1 MLENPEHNF
10 EKKAVV
16 LYKNESSVF
25 MKKTNLFA
33 TLVLLL
39 VAVIWGLSY
48 SAAAEAMK
56 TMQPLVFVFLRYL
69 LASFML
75 LPFLFLK
82 GKKPDK
88 KLLTGGAACGF
99 CLAGGEILQQ
109 FGLLYTTAGKAGF
122 LTALYVIM
130 IPVISIFIGKKANWK
145 IWTAS
150 ALSVV
155 GSFLLCSDGT
165 LNHFGNLGDGLMVL
179 CALFFAFQFIA
190 IAKFAPEADPLQL
203 AAVQF
208 LTVAVISGA
217 ATLIAG
223 ENCSYSSITSTLK
236 PLLFCGLIAI
246 GFACTVQIVTQK
258 YVHPATASIVLSTA
272 SVFAIFWGWLLM
284 NERYTI
290 QNLIG
295 CAIIFAAVL
304 LVQLPTQGQTTPQ
317 K

>member
-1 MLENPEHNF
+1 
-10 EKKAVV
+10 
-16 LYKNESSVF
+16 

-190 IAKFAPEADPLQL
+190 IAKFAPEADAMQL
-203 AAVQF
+203 AAIQF
-208 LTVAVISGA
+208 FTVTVISGVA
-217 ATLIAG
+217 ALIAG
-223 ENCSYSSITSTLK
+223 ESCTWNAVAATAK
-236 PLLFCGLIAI
+236 PLLFCGVIAI
-246 GFACTVQIVTQK
+246 GFACTIQVIAQK
-258 YVHPATASIVLSTA
+258 YVHPALCAIVLSTA
-272 SVFAIFWGWLLM
+272 SVFAVLWGWMLL
-284 NERYTI
+284 NEHYSAA
-290 QNLIG
+290 NLTG
-295 CAIIFAAVL
+295 CAILFAAVV
-304 LVQLPTQGQTTPQ
+304 LVQLPAP
-317 K
+317 KEA